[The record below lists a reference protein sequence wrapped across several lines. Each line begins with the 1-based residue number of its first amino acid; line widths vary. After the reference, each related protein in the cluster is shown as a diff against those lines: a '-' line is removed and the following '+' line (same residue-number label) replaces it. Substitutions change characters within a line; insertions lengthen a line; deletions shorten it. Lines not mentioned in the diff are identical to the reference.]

1 MSRRPPRS
9 TLFPYT
15 TLFRSQRT
23 MQPDALRELIEGKFV
38 DALRTVAAE
47 MTMEE
52 MHEKRGE
59 YVRRVR
65 TVVAADLL
73 QNGLELETVSLTQL
87 DQTGMEFFNPSNAF
101 DAEGLTRLTEQI
113 ERRKKIRNDIEQDT
127 MIQVRNKNLR
137 RKRKALEINGEL
149 GNARSAKDRNP
160 RVHVPT
166 HGPD

>member
-73 QNGLELETVSLTQL
+73 QNGLELERSEEHTSELQS
-87 DQTGMEFFNPSNAF
+87 QSN
-101 DAEGLTRLTEQI
+101 LVCRL
-113 ERRKKIRNDIEQDT
+113 
-127 MIQVRNKNLR
+127 L
-137 RKRKALEINGEL
+137 LE
-149 GNARSAKDRNP
+149 K
-160 RVHVPT
+160 
-166 HGPD
+166 